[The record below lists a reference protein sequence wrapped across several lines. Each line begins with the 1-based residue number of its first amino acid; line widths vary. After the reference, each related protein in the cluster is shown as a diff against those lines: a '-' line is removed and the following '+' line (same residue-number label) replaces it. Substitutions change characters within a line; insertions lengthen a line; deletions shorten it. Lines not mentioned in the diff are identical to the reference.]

1 MNISSRTP
9 EGGPYRC
16 DVCGKVS
23 SIATYSSVGD
33 ATCPH
38 CGSLLWISDA
48 MRRDERVRADPRA
61 RILALVNEL
70 AAESQLSITPAA
82 MLHSFLKRTIGAVGA
97 RAGIAWD
104 ASKREIKL
112 LQAYPSEHA
121 WLSRLNHPVHL
132 RYLRAMAAEPPE
144 EAIIVPDDEL
154 TACFDESTRCM
165 VILASF
171 RTPVISNGII
181 EVLQRPDTPVQARH
195 GFQQFVQQM
204 VGYLVRSKALNTIP
218 DGNAAGE

>member
-16 DVCGKVS
+16 EVCGKVS

-48 MRRDERVRADPRA
+48 MRRDERIKADPRA
-61 RILALVNEL
+61 RILALVDEI
-70 AAESQLSITPAA
+70 AAESQSSITPAA

-104 ASKREIKL
+104 VSEHEIKL
-112 LQAYPSEHA
+112 LQAILPEHA

-132 RYLRAMAAEPPE
+132 RYLRAMAAEPSD
-144 EAIIVPDDEL
+144 EAIILPDDEL
-154 TACFDESTRCM
+154 TDCFDESTRCM

-181 EVLQRPDTPVQARH
+181 EVLQRPDTPVQARP
-195 GFQQFVQQM
+195 GFAMFIQQM
-204 VGYLVRSKALNTIP
+204 VKYLVRSKALNTIP
-218 DGNAAGE
+218 NSNAAGE